1 MRDARFIDITLFC
14 QFQGLCSCRGASLAR
29 DASLEA
35 EIVDSELETGR
46 NESHPVLLKFSLLSV
61 LTSWHLG
68 ITALWNVALL
78 MLCLL
83 VSEQDGSEMESGT
96 GKSF

>member
-1 MRDARFIDITLFC
+1 MRDVRFINIILFC

-61 LTSWHLG
+61 LTETSWYLG
-68 ITALWNVALL
+68 VTALWNVALL

-83 VSEQDGSEMESGT
+83 VSEQDGS
-96 GKSF
+96 